1 MSSKVETSRETT
13 RTLNHGIESL
23 ASPPPAAGV
32 HHAGRR
38 RFIIFGQAFNP
49 RNKQM
54 NANGKEL
61 VLDFS
66 KLSECDTSSCSFECN
81 AALDKKRYEDART
94 TKALRAKAFFDSSQL
109 V

>member
-1 MSSKVETSRETT
+1 M
-13 RTLNHGIESL
+13 L
-23 ASPPPAAGV
+23 AAADL
-32 HHAGRR
+32 
-38 RFIIFGQAFNP
+38 FFGQAFNP

-61 VLDFS
+61 VLDFA
-66 KLSECDTSSCSFECN
+66 KLSECDTSSCRFECN
-81 AALDKKRYEDART
+81 AALDKKRTRTPRT